1 MGPLLLLAMLRR
13 WGEDIDNSADSLEI
27 CFPREFEW
35 VTDSGR
41 ASTLS
46 TRFPSIVA
54 VACFRLLLTC
64 RCGEPVQSS
73 PAPPK
78 PKPSRSSP
86 MFRKRLLKKVL
97 QQRRN
102 GGGPGGGAGGAGE
115 VAQLDAQIAL
125 HYGVPYAASVMGF
138 DPVQRLLAVG
148 TLDGRIKIF
157 GGDNIEGLLISP
169 KSVPYKYLQFI
180 QNQGL
185 LVAVSN
191 ENEIQVWNLEF
202 RQLFHFSQWD
212 VNITAFA
219 VIEETFFMYLGDE
232 NGLLSVLKYDVDDG
246 KLLRMPYN
254 VTIHSLSEAAGVSL
268 LDTQPIVGILP
279 QPDTLGT
286 RVLIAFERG
295 LLVLWDISEDRAIA
309 VRGYGDLHMKGQ
321 VSGAQTDVSEHQI
334 DNVDETEEE
343 REICSLCWAS
353 RGGSTVAV
361 GYITGDI
368 LLWDMTVSSRQGK
381 QTDVS
386 SNVVK
391 LQLAS
396 GSRRLPVIVLH
407 WSAGSAKDTTK
418 GGHLFVYGGDDMGSE
433 EVLTVLSLESS
444 NGLELVRCA
453 SRGDLKLDGSFA
465 DMILIPDTGVPD
477 KIRASAL
484 FVLTNPGQLNFYDGS
499 ALFSGR
505 KSEEVYAQPEARKFP
520 VAVPTIDPN
529 ITVTDLYSLTGT
541 GHPSISLKKF
551 CARQSVAPP
560 ISGNMKWPLTGGVP
574 SEMSL
579 KEDHAVERI
588 YVAGY
593 QDGSVR
599 IWDATFPILVPMFV
613 LDAKV
618 SDIILD
624 GANASVSSLAFCSLT
639 LTFAVGTTSGLVRMY
654 KLHEHTGDS
663 SFHFVSESK
672 QEVHAV
678 HHGRGFH
685 CHVAFMA
692 SNSPVRSLRF
702 TGSGEVLAVGYQNG
716 QVGMFDASQLSMM
729 FCVDCASGTNSPVVS
744 LSIYGVV
751 SSAAEVDQSQKEIA
765 KSGKNSTDVLLS
777 LTKDARLTVI
787 DSTSGL
793 VINSHLLDQK
803 QLSAVSMY
811 VIDVA
816 SDEEQ
821 SQSSGDKSPPQ
832 SQTGKEQKDLDQKQ
846 AQGAETNQKKA
857 SQHSHSGDS
866 NSLLLV
872 CFEDEALLFS
882 LTSLIQGSNKHLDK
896 IKLAKHC
903 CWSAIFKN
911 KDDKACGLI
920 LAYQTGIIELR
931 SLPDLEILAESSL
944 MHLLRWSYKTGMD
957 KSMSSLNGQIAM
969 VNGSEFAII
978 SLIASENDF
987 RIPESLPCLHDKVLA
1002 AAAEAASRIST
1013 DQKRKQNPAGVL
1025 GGIIKG
1031 FKGKADENAN
1041 LRRSFNAQ
1049 THGEL
1054 LESIFL
1060 KESSAEASIPSPD
1073 DPIEE
1078 LTIDDIDIDDDDVP
1092 LSPPPASSS
1101 TSHVHK
1107 KTTVEDE
1114 RAKLFEG
1121 SSAADKPRMRSTQE
1135 ILTKYKFGGDAAA
1148 AAAHAK
1154 DKLMQ
1159 RQEKLER
1166 ISLRTQE
1173 LQDGAENFASL
1184 AQELAKNME
1193 NKKWWKL

>member
-1 MGPLLLLAMLRR
+1 
-13 WGEDIDNSADSLEI
+13 
-27 CFPREFEW
+27 
-35 VTDSGR
+35 
-41 ASTLS
+41 
-46 TRFPSIVA
+46 
-54 VACFRLLLTC
+54 
-64 RCGEPVQSS
+64 
-73 PAPPK
+73 
-78 PKPSRSSP
+78 

-97 QQRRN
+97 QQRRGGGN
-102 GGGPGGGAGGAGE
+102 GGGPGAGE

-246 KLLRMPYN
+246 KLLKMPYN

-321 VSGAQTDVSEHQI
+321 VSGAQTDASEHQI

-353 RGGSTVAV
+353 RGGSTAAV

-444 NGLELVRCA
+444 NGLESVRCA

-579 KEDHAVERI
+579 KEDRAVERI

-613 LDAKV
+613 LDAKA

-624 GANASVSSLAFCSLT
+624 GANASVSSLAFCSLN
-639 LTFAVGTTSGLVRMY
+639 LTFAVGTTSGLVRVY

-663 SFHFVSESK
+663 NFHFVSESK

-716 QVGMFDASQLSMM
+716 QVAMFDASQLSVM

-751 SSAAEVDQSQKEIA
+751 SSAAELDQSQKEIA
-765 KSGKNSTDVLLS
+765 KSGKFSTDVLLS

-793 VINSHLLDQK
+793 VINSHLLDQQ

-816 SDEEQ
+816 SDEGQ
-821 SQSSGDKSPPQ
+821 TQSSGDKSPSQ

-857 SQHSHSGDS
+857 SQHSHISDS

-882 LTSLIQGSNKHLDK
+882 LTSLIQGSNKHLHK

-957 KSMSSLNGQIAM
+957 KCMSSSNGQIAM

-1002 AAAEAASRIST
+1002 AAAEAAISIST

-1031 FKGKADENAN
+1031 LKGKSDENAN

-1049 THGEL
+1049 TRREL

-1078 LTIDDIDIDDDDVP
+1078 LTIDDIDIDDDVP

-1107 KTTVEDE
+1107 KITEDE

-1121 SSAADKPRMRSTQE
+1121 SSVADKPRMRSTQE

>member
-1 MGPLLLLAMLRR
+1 
-13 WGEDIDNSADSLEI
+13 
-27 CFPREFEW
+27 
-35 VTDSGR
+35 
-41 ASTLS
+41 
-46 TRFPSIVA
+46 
-54 VACFRLLLTC
+54 
-64 RCGEPVQSS
+64 
-73 PAPPK
+73 
-78 PKPSRSSP
+78 
-86 MFRKRLLKKVL
+86 MFGKRLLKKAL
-97 QQRRN
+97 HQGRGGGN
-102 GGGPGGGAGGAGE
+102 GGGGGGAGGGGGGGGGD

-169 KSVPYKYLQFI
+169 KSLPYKYLQFI

-185 LVAVSN
+185 LVAISN
-191 ENEIQVWNLEF
+191 ENEIQIWNLEF
-202 RQLFHFSQWD
+202 RQLFHYCQWD
-212 VNITAFA
+212 ANITAFA
-219 VIEETFFMYLGDE
+219 VIEGTSFMYLGDE

-246 KLLRMPYN
+246 KLLRMPYK
-254 VTIHSLSEAAGVSL
+254 VTIDSLSEAAGVSL
-268 LDTQPIVGILP
+268 LDSQPIVGILP
-279 QPDTLGT
+279 QPDTLGI
-286 RVLIAFERG
+286 RVLIAYEKG

-309 VRGYGDLHMKGQ
+309 VRGYGDLHKKGQ
-321 VSGAQTDVSEHQI
+321 VNGAQTDASE
-334 DNVDETEEE
+334 DNFEENE
-343 REICSLCWAS
+343 EDREICSLCWAS

-444 NGLELVRCA
+444 NGLESVRCA
-453 SRGDLKLDGSFA
+453 SRVDLKLDGSFA

-477 KIRASAL
+477 KIRTSAL
-484 FVLTNPGQLNFYDGS
+484 FILTNPGQLNFYDGS
-499 ALFSGR
+499 VLFSAR
-505 KSEEVYAQPEARKFP
+505 KSEEVYAQPDTRKFP

-529 ITVTDLYSLTGT
+529 ITVTALYSLVGT
-541 GHPSISLKKF
+541 EHPSTSLKKF
-551 CARQSVAPP
+551 CARQNAAPP

-579 KEDHAVERI
+579 KENHVVERI

-599 IWDATFPILVPMFV
+599 IWDATFPILMPMFV
-613 LDAKV
+613 LDTKV
-618 SDIILD
+618 SDVILD
-624 GANASVSSLAFCSLT
+624 GANASVSSLAFCSLS
-639 LTFAVGTTSGLVRMY
+639 LTIAVGTTSGLVRTY
-654 KLHEHTGDS
+654 ELHEHAGDS

-692 SNSPVRSLRF
+692 SNSPVRSLEF

-716 QVGMFDASQLSMM
+716 QVAMFDASQLSIM
-729 FCVDCASGTNSPVVS
+729 FAMDCASGTNSPVVS
-744 LSIYGVV
+744 LSIYGVGAY
-751 SSAAEVDQSQKEIA
+751 AAEVDQSQKEIA
-765 KSGKNSTDVLLS
+765 KSANFPTDVILS

-793 VINSHLLDQK
+793 IINSHILDQK

-816 SDEEQ
+816 SDEEHTQ
-821 SQSSGDKSPPQ
+821 LSEDKFPSQ
-832 SQTGKEQKDLDQKQ
+832 SQTGKEQHDLHQKQ

-857 SQHSHSGDS
+857 SGHSHSGDS

-872 CFEDEALLFS
+872 CFEDAVLLFS
-882 LTSLIQGSNKHLDK
+882 LASLIQGSNKHLHK
-896 IKLAKHC
+896 TKLAKHC

-911 KDDKACGLI
+911 KDGKACGLI

-931 SLPDLEILAESSL
+931 SLPGLEILAESSL
-944 MHLLRWSYKTGMD
+944 MKLLRWSYKTGMD
-957 KSMSSLNGQIAM
+957 KSMSSSNGQIAL

-1002 AAAEAASRIST
+1002 AAADAAMSIST
-1013 DQKRKQNPAGVL
+1013 DQKRKQNPAVGVL

-1031 FKGKADENAN
+1031 LKGKADENAN
-1041 LRRSFNAQ
+1041 LRKSFSAQ
-1049 THGEL
+1049 THSEL
-1054 LESIFL
+1054 LESLFVKGL
-1060 KESSAEASIPSPD
+1060 SAEPSIPSPD
-1073 DPIEE
+1073 DDPIEE
-1078 LTIDDIDIDDDDVP
+1078 LSIDDIEIDDDDVP

-1101 TSHVHK
+1101 TSHMYK

-1121 SSAADKPRMRSTQE
+1121 SSVDDKPRMRTTQE
-1135 ILTKYKFGGDAAA
+1135 ILTKYKFGGDTVA

-1166 ISLRTQE
+1166 ISQRTQE

>member
-1 MGPLLLLAMLRR
+1 
-13 WGEDIDNSADSLEI
+13 
-27 CFPREFEW
+27 
-35 VTDSGR
+35 
-41 ASTLS
+41 
-46 TRFPSIVA
+46 
-54 VACFRLLLTC
+54 
-64 RCGEPVQSS
+64 
-73 PAPPK
+73 
-78 PKPSRSSP
+78 
-86 MFRKRLLKKVL
+86 MFGKRLLKAL
-97 QQRRN
+97 QQGRA
-102 GGGPGGGAGGAGE
+102 GAGGGAGAGD

-157 GGDNIEGLLISP
+157 GGDNIEGVLISP
-169 KSVPYKYLQFI
+169 KSMPYKYLQFI

-202 RQLFHFSQWD
+202 RQLFHSSQWD
-212 VNITAFA
+212 VNVTAFA
-219 VIEETFFMYLGDE
+219 VIEGTFFMYLGDE

-246 KLLRMPYN
+246 KLLKMPYSVN
-254 VTIHSLSEAAGVSL
+254 IHFLSETVGVSL
-268 LDTQPIVGILP
+268 LDAQPIVGILP

-286 RVLIAFERG
+286 RVLIAYEKG
-295 LLVLWDISEDRAIA
+295 LLVLWDISEDRAVA

-321 VSGAQTDVSEHQI
+321 VNGSQMDASEEQI
-334 DNVDETEEE
+334 DNVDENEEE

-368 LLWDMTVSSRQGK
+368 LLWDITISSRQGK

-396 GSRRLPVIVLH
+396 GNRRLPVIVLH

-444 NGLELVRCA
+444 NGLESVRCA
-453 SRGDLKLDGSFA
+453 SRVDLKLDGSFA

-477 KIRASAL
+477 KIRTSAL
-484 FVLTNPGQLNFYDGS
+484 FVLTNPGQLNFYDGG
-499 ALFSGR
+499 ALFSAR
-505 KSEEVYAQPEARKFP
+505 KSEEVSAQPEARKFP

-529 ITVTDLYSLTGT
+529 ITVTDLYSLTGRE
-541 GHPSISLKKF
+541 HPSISLKKF
-551 CARQSVAPP
+551 YAKQNAAPP

-579 KEDHAVERI
+579 KENHPVERI

-599 IWDATFPILVPMFV
+599 IWDATFPILMPMFV

-618 SDIILD
+618 SDVILD
-624 GANASVSSLAFCSLT
+624 GANASVSSLAFCSLN

-685 CHVAFMA
+685 CHIAFMA
-692 SNSPVRSLRF
+692 SNSSVRSLKF
-702 TGSGEVLAVGYQNG
+702 TASGKVLAVGYQNG
-716 QVGMFDASQLSMM
+716 QVAMFDASQLSVM
-729 FCVDCASGTNSPVVS
+729 FSLDCASGTNSPVVS
-744 LSIYGVV
+744 LSIHSVGA
-751 SSAAEVDQSQKEIA
+751 SAAEVDKSQKETATSPNI
-765 KSGKNSTDVLLS
+765 SSDVLLS
-777 LTKDARLTVI
+777 LTKDARLTVVDI
-787 DSTSGL
+787 ASGL
-793 VINSHLLDQK
+793 IINSHLLDQK
-803 QLSAVSMY
+803 QLSAIAMY
-811 VIDVA
+811 VIDGA

-821 SQSSGDKSPPQ
+821 TQLSEDKFPCQ
-832 SQTGKEQKDLDQKQ
+832 SQTGKEENEAK
-846 AQGAETNQKKA
+846 GAEINQKKA
-857 SQHSHSGDS
+857 AQHPHSRHS

-872 CFEDEALLFS
+872 CFEDVVLLFS
-882 LTSLIQGSNKHLDK
+882 LTSLIQGSIKRLHK
-896 IKLAKHC
+896 TKLAKHC

-911 KDDKACGLI
+911 KDDTACGLI

-931 SLPDLEILAESSL
+931 SLPGLEILAESSL
-944 MHLLRWSYKTGMD
+944 MQLLRWSYKTGMD
-957 KSMSSLNGQIAM
+957 KSMSSSNGQIAL

-1002 AAAEAASRIST
+1002 AAAEAAISISA
-1013 DQKRKQNPAGVL
+1013 DQKRKQNPAAGVL

-1031 FKGKADENAN
+1031 LKGKADENEN
-1041 LRRSFNAQ
+1041 LRRSFTAQ
-1049 THGEL
+1049 TPSEL

-1060 KESSAEASIPSPD
+1060 KESSAEPSIPSPDD

-1078 LTIDDIDIDDDDVP
+1078 LTIDDIEIDDDEP

-1101 TSHVHK
+1101 TSHVNK

-1121 SSAADKPRMRSTQE
+1121 SSVDKPRMRSTQE
-1135 ILTKYKFGGDAAA
+1135 ILTKYKFGGDATA

-1166 ISLRTQE
+1166 ISQRTQE

-1193 NKKWWKL
+1193 NRKWWKL